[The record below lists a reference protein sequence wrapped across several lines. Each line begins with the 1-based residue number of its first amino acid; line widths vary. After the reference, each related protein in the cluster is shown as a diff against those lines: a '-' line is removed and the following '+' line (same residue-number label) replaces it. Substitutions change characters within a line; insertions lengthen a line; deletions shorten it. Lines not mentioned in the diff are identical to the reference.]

1 MYNGQFMKGF
11 IHVLAF
17 VCMIWMADRFGP
29 IMVPVFFAYFFYS
42 VFDAYKTAHAIEMGQ
57 PVPDP
62 FGLERMLSGHA
73 GVSSHTSTTP
83 PSAAFVNESGREYT
97 PPAAA
102 VGPPSQ
108 PPVDFR
114 ASRHALPT
122 GAIVLI
128 VLGALFLLDNI
139 GGFEFHWVHRL
150 WPLILIILGGWLLVR
165 RLGLLEGVPIEQ
177 YRSRGLMGPA
187 ILLTLGL
194 LSVISWGIILYK
206 LWTFN
211 RIQSQ
216 SSRFLEIFRR
226 STKFSEVQAVCQSLN
241 DSPLVGIFLAG
252 YAELNLQL
260 RPSSGSANS
269 ANPAGSA
276 AASRPVLKSLVSVDR
291 ALMRASNV
299 ETNKLEKHIT
309 FLATT
314 AAVTPFIGLF
324 GTVVGIIAAFQ
335 GIGAQGSTSLDVV
348 APGIADALIATAAGL
363 AAAIP
368 AVYFYNLLTQR
379 VKGLASEMD
388 DFSLEFLNIVERN
401 FT

>member
-1 MYNGQFMKGF
+1 LRTLGF
-11 IHVLAF
+11 LLA
-17 VCMIWMADRFGP
+17 MQADG
-29 IMVPVFFAYFFYS
+29 A
-42 VFDAYKTAHAIEMGQ
+42 
-57 PVPDP
+57 
-62 FGLERMLSGHA
+62 
-73 GVSSHTSTTP
+73 
-83 PSAAFVNESGREYT
+83 
-97 PPAAA
+97 PAAA
-102 VGPPSQ
+102 P
-108 PPVDFR
+108 
-114 ASRHALPT
+114 AL
-122 GAIVLI
+122 G
-128 VLGALFLLDNI
+128 GGLLDLI
-139 GGFEFHWVHRL
+139 KKSFSSPVSGFV
-150 WPLILIILGGWLLVR
+150 
-165 RLGLLEGVPIEQ
+165 LGLLVLFSI
-177 YRSRGLMGPA
+177 
-187 ILLTLGL
+187 
-194 LSVISWGIILYK
+194 VSWGIILYK

-211 RIQSQ
+211 RIQAQ
-216 SSRFLEIFRR
+216 STRFLEIFRR
-226 STKFSEVQAVCQSLN
+226 SSKFSEVQAVCQSLN

-252 YAELNLQL
+252 HAELNLQL
-260 RPSSGSANS
+260 RQ
-269 ANPAGSA
+269 ANPVANTANNPSA
-276 AASRPVLKSLVSVDR
+276 PAVRPTLKSLTGVDR

-324 GTVVGIIAAFQ
+324 GTVLGIIAAFQ

>member
-1 MYNGQFMKGF
+1 LRTLGHLLAMQVEGATAPTTALSGGFLDLVKDSSPISQF
-11 IHVLAF
+11 VLAILVIF
-17 VCMIWMADRFGP
+17 
-29 IMVPVFFAYFFYS
+29 S
-42 VFDAYKTAHAIEMGQ
+42 
-57 PVPDP
+57 
-62 FGLERMLSGHA
+62 
-73 GVSSHTSTTP
+73 
-83 PSAAFVNESGREYT
+83 
-97 PPAAA
+97 
-102 VGPPSQ
+102 
-108 PPVDFR
+108 
-114 ASRHALPT
+114 
-122 GAIVLI
+122 IV
-128 VLGALFLLDNI
+128 
-139 GGFEFHWVHRL
+139 
-150 WPLILIILGGWLLVR
+150 
-165 RLGLLEGVPIEQ
+165 
-177 YRSRGLMGPA
+177 
-187 ILLTLGL
+187 
-194 LSVISWGIILYK
+194 SWGIILYK

-211 RIQSQ
+211 RIQAQ
-216 SSRFLEIFRR
+216 STRFLEIFRR
-226 STKFSEVQAVCQSLN
+226 SAKFSEVQAVCQSLN
-241 DSPLVGIFLAG
+241 DSPLVGIFLSG

-260 RPSSGSANS
+260 RHTAGAANS
-269 ANPAGSA
+269 ATASA
-276 AASRPVLKSLVSVDR
+276 APVSRPMLKSLVSVDR

-324 GTVVGIIAAFQ
+324 GTVLGIISAFQ

>member
-1 MYNGQFMKGF
+1 LRTLGHLLLAAQVEGATAPPNALSGGFLDLIKESSRISQF
-11 IHVLAF
+11 VLAIL
-17 VCMIWMADRFGP
+17 V
-29 IMVPVFFAYFFYS
+29 VFS
-42 VFDAYKTAHAIEMGQ
+42 
-57 PVPDP
+57 
-62 FGLERMLSGHA
+62 
-73 GVSSHTSTTP
+73 
-83 PSAAFVNESGREYT
+83 
-97 PPAAA
+97 
-102 VGPPSQ
+102 
-108 PPVDFR
+108 
-114 ASRHALPT
+114 
-122 GAIVLI
+122 IV
-128 VLGALFLLDNI
+128 
-139 GGFEFHWVHRL
+139 
-150 WPLILIILGGWLLVR
+150 
-165 RLGLLEGVPIEQ
+165 
-177 YRSRGLMGPA
+177 
-187 ILLTLGL
+187 
-194 LSVISWGIILYK
+194 SWGIILYK

-211 RIQSQ
+211 RIQAQ
-216 SSRFLEIFRR
+216 STRFLEIFRR

-241 DSPLVGIFLAG
+241 DSPLVGIFLSG

-260 RPSSGSANS
+260 RQATGVAKTDIVPVTTTTT
-269 ANPAGSA
+269 
-276 AASRPVLKSLVSVDR
+276 RPVLKSLVSVDR

-324 GTVVGIIAAFQ
+324 GTVLGIISAFQ

>member
-1 MYNGQFMKGF
+1 LGAWYSGESALSQRRTIRPEACLRTLGHLLLAAQVEGATAPATALSGGFLDLIKESSPISQF
-11 IHVLAF
+11 VLAVLVIF
-17 VCMIWMADRFGP
+17 
-29 IMVPVFFAYFFYS
+29 S
-42 VFDAYKTAHAIEMGQ
+42 
-57 PVPDP
+57 
-62 FGLERMLSGHA
+62 
-73 GVSSHTSTTP
+73 
-83 PSAAFVNESGREYT
+83 
-97 PPAAA
+97 
-102 VGPPSQ
+102 
-108 PPVDFR
+108 
-114 ASRHALPT
+114 
-122 GAIVLI
+122 IV
-128 VLGALFLLDNI
+128 
-139 GGFEFHWVHRL
+139 
-150 WPLILIILGGWLLVR
+150 
-165 RLGLLEGVPIEQ
+165 
-177 YRSRGLMGPA
+177 
-187 ILLTLGL
+187 
-194 LSVISWGIILYK
+194 SWGIILYK

-211 RIQSQ
+211 RIQAQ

-226 STKFSEVQAVCQSLN
+226 SAKFSEVQAVCQSLN
-241 DSPLVGIFLAG
+241 DSPLVGIFLSG

-260 RPSSGSANS
+260 RQGSTVAKTDI
-269 ANPAGSA
+269 APVTPPA
-276 AASRPVLKSLVSVDR
+276 RPVLKSLVSVDR

-324 GTVVGIIAAFQ
+324 GTVLGIIAAFQ

-379 VKGLASEMD
+379 VKNLASDMD

>member
-1 MYNGQFMKGF
+1 LRTLGHLLLAMQVEGATAPPTALSGGF
-11 IHVLAF
+11 IDLIRSSF
-17 VCMIWMADRFGP
+17 STP
-29 IMVPVFFAYFFYS
+29 I
-42 VFDAYKTAHAIEMGQ
+42 
-57 PVPDP
+57 
-62 FGLERMLSGHA
+62 
-73 GVSSHTSTTP
+73 
-83 PSAAFVNESGREYT
+83 SAV
-97 PPAAA
+97 
-102 VGPPSQ
+102 
-108 PPVDFR
+108 
-114 ASRHALPT
+114 
-122 GAIVLI
+122 
-128 VLGALFLLDNI
+128 VLGAL
-139 GGFEFHWVHRL
+139 
-150 WPLILIILGGWLLVR
+150 
-165 RLGLLEGVPIEQ
+165 
-177 YRSRGLMGPA
+177 
-187 ILLTLGL
+187 
-194 LSVISWGIILYK
+194 VIFSIVSWGIILYK

-216 SSRFLEIFRR
+216 STRFLEIFRR
-226 STKFSEVQAVCQSLN
+226 SAKFSEVQAVCQSLN
-241 DSPLVGIFLAG
+241 DSPLVGIFLSG

-260 RPSSGSANS
+260 RQSAGV
-269 ANPAGSA
+269 ANTAT
-276 AASRPVLKSLVSVDR
+276 ASRPVLKSLVSVDR

-324 GTVVGIIAAFQ
+324 GTVLGIISAFQ

>member
-1 MYNGQFMKGF
+1 MRTLGF
-11 IHVLAF
+11 LLAMQAEPATTAAPALGGGLIDLIKKSF
-17 VCMIWMADRFGP
+17 TS
-29 IMVPVFFAYFFYS
+29 PV
-42 VFDAYKTAHAIEMGQ
+42 
-57 PVPDP
+57 
-62 FGLERMLSGHA
+62 SG
-73 GVSSHTSTTP
+73 
-83 PSAAFVNESGREYT
+83 F
-97 PPAAA
+97 
-102 VGPPSQ
+102 
-108 PPVDFR
+108 
-114 ASRHALPT
+114 
-122 GAIVLI
+122 
-128 VLGALFLLDNI
+128 VLGTLVLF
-139 GGFEFHWVHRL
+139 
-150 WPLILIILGGWLLVR
+150 
-165 RLGLLEGVPIEQ
+165 
-177 YRSRGLMGPA
+177 
-187 ILLTLGL
+187 
-194 LSVISWGIILYK
+194 SVVSWGIILYK

-226 STKFSEVQAVCQSLN
+226 SAKFSEVQAVCQSLN

-260 RPSSGSANS
+260 RQPSQAAHSAGTPGG
-269 ANPAGSA
+269 APPRPA
-276 AASRPVLKSLVSVDR
+276 LKSLPGVDR

-299 ETNKLEKHIT
+299 ETNKLEKHVT

-324 GTVVGIIAAFQ
+324 GTVLGIIAAFQ

-379 VKGLASEMD
+379 VKALASDMD

>member
-1 MYNGQFMKGF
+1 LRTLGF
-11 IHVLAF
+11 QLALQ
-17 VCMIWMADRFGP
+17 AEGAA
-29 IMVPVFFAYFFYS
+29 VPSNA
-42 VFDAYKTAHAIEMGQ
+42 
-57 PVPDP
+57 
-62 FGLERMLSGHA
+62 LSGNFIDLIRSSFA
-73 GVSSHTSTTP
+73 TPVS
-83 PSAAFVNESGREYT
+83 AF
-97 PPAAA
+97 
-102 VGPPSQ
+102 
-108 PPVDFR
+108 
-114 ASRHALPT
+114 
-122 GAIVLI
+122 
-128 VLGALFLLDNI
+128 VLGAL
-139 GGFEFHWVHRL
+139 
-150 WPLILIILGGWLLVR
+150 ILFSIV
-165 RLGLLEGVPIEQ
+165 
-177 YRSRGLMGPA
+177 
-187 ILLTLGL
+187 
-194 LSVISWGIILYK
+194 SWGIILYK

-260 RPSSGSANS
+260 RPPSGAAQSAH
-269 ANPAGSA
+269 APTPP
-276 AASRPVLKSLVSVDR
+276 AASRPALKSLVSVDR

-388 DFSLEFLNIVERN
+388 DFALEFLNIVERN

>member
-1 MYNGQFMKGF
+1 LRTLGYLLLSMQVEGATAPAPALSGGFLDLIRDSSPISQF
-11 IHVLAF
+11 VLAVLVIF
-17 VCMIWMADRFGP
+17 
-29 IMVPVFFAYFFYS
+29 S
-42 VFDAYKTAHAIEMGQ
+42 
-57 PVPDP
+57 
-62 FGLERMLSGHA
+62 
-73 GVSSHTSTTP
+73 
-83 PSAAFVNESGREYT
+83 
-97 PPAAA
+97 
-102 VGPPSQ
+102 
-108 PPVDFR
+108 
-114 ASRHALPT
+114 
-122 GAIVLI
+122 IV
-128 VLGALFLLDNI
+128 
-139 GGFEFHWVHRL
+139 
-150 WPLILIILGGWLLVR
+150 
-165 RLGLLEGVPIEQ
+165 
-177 YRSRGLMGPA
+177 
-187 ILLTLGL
+187 
-194 LSVISWGIILYK
+194 SWGIILYK

-211 RIQSQ
+211 RIQAQ

-226 STKFSEVQAVCQSLN
+226 STKFSEVQGVCQSLS

-252 YAELNLQL
+252 HAELNLQL
-260 RPSSGSANS
+260 RQTSG
-269 ANPAGSA
+269 G
-276 AASRPVLKSLVSVDR
+276 AASATPAPVPPRPVLKSLVSVDR

-324 GTVVGIIAAFQ
+324 GTVLGIISAFQ